1 MKMYLVFGNTSR
13 SDGDNIEAICFDKEL
28 AEKKQKRLSEERND
42 IIYHIETMNTL
53 DEPVK
58 KNKEDR

>member
-1 MKMYLVFGNTSR
+1 MKVYLVFGDTPR
-13 SDGDNIEAICFDKEL
+13 SDGNNIEAICFDKKL
-28 AEKKQKRLSEERND
+28 AEKEQERLSEEKED
-42 IIYHIETMNTL
+42 TIYHIETMSTL

>member
-1 MKMYLVFGNTSR
+1 MYLVFGDISR
-13 SDGDNIEAICFDKEL
+13 SN
-28 AEKKQKRLSEERND
+28 SNN
-42 IIYHIETMNTL
+42 IETMNTL

>member
-1 MKMYLVFGNTSR
+1 MKIHLVFGDTHR
-13 SDGDNIEAICFDKEL
+13 SDGDN
-28 AEKKQKRLSEERND
+28 
-42 IIYHIETMNTL
+42 IETMNTL

>member
-1 MKMYLVFGNTSR
+1 MKMYLVFGDTPR
-13 SDGDNIEAICFDKEL
+13 SNGDNIEAICFDKKL
-28 AEKKQKRLSEERND
+28 AKKEQKRLSEERND
-42 IIYHIETMNTL
+42 TIYHIETMNTL